1 MTVYLDTC
9 FSGLSGNGPI
19 TKNISGL
26 SVEIRLPKTPEK
38 IVVVSAAQGGQAA
51 NWDVKAR
58 QGLFTK
64 HLLLGLKGQADQEEY
79 SGNKDGKITLK
90 ELKKYLDWEMTHQ
103 ATIMN
108 RRQDAH
114 ISGDPDTILSVY

>member
-9 FSGLSGNGPI
+9 FSGHSGNGPI

-38 IVVVSAAQGGQAA
+38 IVVVSAAQGGQSA

-58 QGLFTK
+58 FIYKTSFIGV
-64 HLLLGLKGQADQEEY
+64 KG
-79 SGNKDGKITLK
+79 S
-90 ELKKYLDWEMTHQ
+90 
-103 ATIMN
+103 
-108 RRQDAH
+108 
-114 ISGDPDTILSVY
+114 S